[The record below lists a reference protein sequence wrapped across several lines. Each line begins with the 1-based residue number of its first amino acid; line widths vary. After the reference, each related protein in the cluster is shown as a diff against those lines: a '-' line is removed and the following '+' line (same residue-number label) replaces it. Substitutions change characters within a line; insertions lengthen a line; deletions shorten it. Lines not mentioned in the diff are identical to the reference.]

1 MPWDASDADRH
12 HKGLSAKQKRQW
24 SKVANAMLQTCLD
37 KGGSQETCEGQAIRA
52 ANAAVNKSVDA
63 DALRLMV
70 EARIEKADDSQ
81 QRLFGWASIAVQKDG
96 TPLLDLQG
104 DVIDIEDLEEAFY
117 QYVLESGQ
125 LNFLHKGACRGQLIE
140 AIVFTPAKLD
150 ALGLAPGSVPLGA
163 WCGFYVPE
171 TADYHCIKSNGYF
184 MFSIEGFAEREEV

>member
-125 LNFLHKGACRGQLIE
+125 LNFLHKG
-140 AIVFTPAKLD
+140 
-150 ALGLAPGSVPLGA
+150 
-163 WCGFYVPE
+163 
-171 TADYHCIKSNGYF
+171 
-184 MFSIEGFAEREEV
+184 